1 MIQNT
6 GMEKRASERIHK
18 KLQVKFWSEGISYT
32 GITTNVSENG
42 MFVGTKRELLSDALL
57 DMDVI
62 LPSGEL
68 LRVPVRVRRTIR
80 TDNFY
85 DYNIY
90 ENGLGVQMAS
100 QHPRYEKFV
109 KGLKAPGYSLF

>member
-1 MIQNT
+1 
-6 GMEKRASERIHK
+6 MEKRTSQRISK

-42 MFVGTKRELLSDALL
+42 MFVGTKRELLSGALL

-68 LRVPVRVRRTIR
+68 LRLPVRVRRTIR

-90 ENGLGVQMAS
+90 ENGLGVQLVS

-109 KGLKAPGYSLF
+109 KGLKTPETSML